1 MLLDSQID
9 LVRSARHGDP
19 FSVLGV
25 HADADDR
32 RWLRAFLPD
41 ASQVVALDT
50 HSGELIAVLGRRHAD
65 GFFEAVL
72 PQSAPSDYRLQ
83 VRWSD
88 GSSSI
93 VDDPYRFG
101 PTLSAPDL
109 ARLAAGAH
117 LRPCELLGA
126 TPRVVERVSGTGFA
140 VWAPNASR
148 VSVVGDFNRWDPRL
162 HGMRRREEA
171 GVWEIFLPGIGV
183 GAPYKYEIRSQS
195 GRALPAKAD
204 PYALRSLPPPATASV
219 VARLPPVSPA
229 AASLSPDGALQG
241 PMSIYEVHL
250 ASWRR
255 KDGDERR
262 LPDWDELAQTLAP
275 YARELGFTHIE
286 LLPVCEHPFDGS
298 WGYQPVGLYAPT
310 ARFGDPAGLRRFVA
324 RCHAEGL
331 RVLLDWVPTHFPA
344 DPHGLAQFDGSRLY
358 ENAEP
363 ADASHSDWNTLAYNA
378 ARPEV
383 HNFLAANALFWL
395 ERYDIDGLRVGPF
408 DAALSGTGARD
419 LLREVHR
426 NLPRLRPQAVTIGD
440 GPPDVAVAI
449 DDGGLGFGLRWHRSW
464 AESTLRYMERPPS
477 RRAARPGE
485 MSGHADGP
493 DRAVLAL
500 SHEQAASERGS
511 LLARMPGSRSE
522 RFANLRAYYGF
533 MYAHPGRKLLFMG
546 HEFAQERGWNHER
559 ELDWPLLQDP
569 AHRGMQRLVC
579 ALNGLLRTTP
589 ALHER
594 DFDPAGFEWIEA
606 GDGERPV
613 LAFARFGLRPD
624 ALLVAVCNF
633 GDAAIDALRIGVPRA
648 GRYVE
653 CLNTDAVDYGGAA
666 AATSG
671 SVRSSEAI
679 AAHGKAQSVSL
690 ALPPLCTLM
699 FAWHA

>member
-1 MLLDSQID
+1 MVPDPQID
-9 LVRSARHGDP
+9 LVRTARHGDP

-25 HADADDR
+25 HADADAR
-32 RWLRAFLPD
+32 RWLRAFLPN

-50 HSGELIAVLGRRHAD
+50 RSGELIAVLAQRHAD
-65 GFFEAVL
+65 GFFEGPL
-72 PQSAPSDYRLQ
+72 PDASPRDYRLQ
-83 VRWSD
+83 VRWAD

-101 PTLSAPDL
+101 PTLSDSDL

-126 TPRVVERVSGTGFA
+126 TPRVLERVSGTGFA

-148 VSVVGDFNRWDPRL
+148 VSVVGDFNGWDARL
-162 HGMRRREEA
+162 HGMRRRDEA
-171 GVWEIFLPGIGV
+171 GVWEIFLPGVGV
-183 GAPYKYEIRSQS
+183 GAAYKYDIRSQS

-219 VARLPPVSPA
+219 VTQLPAVSPPA
-229 AASLSPDGALQG
+229 ALGSPDDALQG
-241 PMSIYEVHL
+241 PMAIYEVHL

-255 KDGDERR
+255 KDGGDRN
-262 LPDWDELAQTLAP
+262 LLDWDELAQTLAP
-275 YARELGFTHIE
+275 YARDLGFTHIE
-286 LLPVCEHPFDGS
+286 LLPVCEHSFDGS

-310 ARFGDPAGLRRFVA
+310 ARFGDPAGLRRFVG

-358 ENAEP
+358 ENTEP
-363 ADASHSDWNTLAYNA
+363 GELAHSDWNTLAYNA

-395 ERYDIDGLRVGPF
+395 ERYDFDGLRVGAF
-408 DAALSGTGARD
+408 EAAQGGAGARE

-426 NLPRLRPQAVTIGD
+426 NLPLLRPQALTIGD
-440 GPPDVAVAI
+440 GPPDVAVVI

-464 AESTLRYMERPPS
+464 EESTLRYMERPAA
-477 RRAARPGE
+477 RRAAHPGE

-511 LLARMPGSRSE
+511 LLARMPGSRAE

-546 HEFAQERGWNHER
+546 NEFAQERGWSHER
-559 ELDWPLLQDP
+559 ELDWPLLEDP
-569 AHRGMQRLVC
+569 AHRGVQRLVG
-579 ALNGLLRTTP
+579 ALNGLLRATP

-594 DFDPAGFEWIEA
+594 DFDPSGFEWLEA

-613 LAFARFGLRPD
+613 LAFARYGHRSD

-633 GDAAIDALRIGVPRA
+633 GDRAIDALRVGVPHA
-648 GRYVE
+648 GSYVE
-653 CLNTDAVDYGGAA
+653 CLNTDATDYGGAA
-666 AATSG
+666 AATCG
-671 SVRSSEAI
+671 GVRTTEAV
-679 AAHGKAQSVSL
+679 AAHGQAQSVSL
-690 ALPPLCTLM
+690 ALPPLATLM
-699 FAWHA
+699 FEWHA